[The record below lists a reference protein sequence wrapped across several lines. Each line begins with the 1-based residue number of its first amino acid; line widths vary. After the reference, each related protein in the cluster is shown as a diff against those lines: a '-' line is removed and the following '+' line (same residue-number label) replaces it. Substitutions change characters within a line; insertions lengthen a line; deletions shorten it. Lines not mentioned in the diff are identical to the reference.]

1 MTCGASQ
8 AMVRK
13 VLFVGSDNLMV
24 RVLVSI
30 PIRETDG
37 MQESSTEFHHWFG
50 PNNRTRERSV
60 SGEIY
65 LNR

>member
-1 MTCGASQ
+1 
-8 AMVRK
+8 MVRK
-13 VLFVGSDNLMV
+13 VLFVGSDNLLV

-50 PNNRTRERSV
+50 PHNRARERSV